1 MKWFKHDSDA
11 NRDEKLQNVLLD
23 YGLEGYGL
31 YWYCIE
37 LIAYEVDQHNLTFE
51 LKHDARIIARN
62 VGSSPKRVEEMMRYF
77 IEVGLFDCSHGV
89 VRCLSLAKRLDQSM
103 ASSKSEFREAI
114 KRLNVKK
121 NKKLDNPLVEV
132 NNSPDTEKEK
142 PWHNHDAAMAQPCHS
157 HGLEVEVE
165 VEVEE
170 DKEKDIY
177 TTYAQNCAK
186 KDKSISEEDQAA
198 DLAAGRVLDHYNNKF
213 NSRHKEKK
221 YFVKLLKETKTRS
234 AYTEEDLIMVID
246 WIAETWSFKPEPIKI
261 ARVNRFDE
269 YLAKAEQWRKLSATV
284 NAADVVSAFNQT
296 FDGLLPPAELD
307 RDLERKIYAFT
318 DYLKDK
324 SITGFIAYFEAFK
337 NTASDF
343 YFGNG
348 FTATLDFLLK
358 PKTLRDTRAGAL

>member
-157 HGLEVEVE
+157 HGLEVE
-165 VEVEE
+165 EE
-170 DKEKDIY
+170 KE
-177 TTYAQNCAK
+177 T
-186 KDKSISEEDQAA
+186 EE
-198 DLAAGRVLDHYNNKF
+198 
-213 NSRHKEKK
+213 EKK
-221 YFVKLLKETKTRS
+221 NIKRKEVNQDGDFQISDAALRCLDFYNEKAGCKCRDAKPFLELLTETKTRK
-234 AYTEEDLIMVID
+234 AYTEDEITLVIE
-246 WIAETWSFKPEPIKI
+246 WALTQWRSRGGTPKPINI
-261 ARVNRFDE
+261 CRVTKFDG
-269 YLAKAEQWRKLSATV
+269 YLADAEQWRKLSATA
-284 NAADVVSAFNQT
+284 NAADVVEVFNST
-296 FDGLLPPAELD
+296 FDGMLPPAELD

-324 SITGFIAYFEAFK
+324 SINGFVAYFETFK

-358 PKTLRDTRAGAL
+358 PKTLRDTRAGVL

>member
-31 YWYCIE
+31 YWYCLE
-37 LIAYEVDQHNLTFE
+37 LITYDVDQHNLTFD
-51 LKHDARIIARN
+51 LRHDARIIARN
-62 VGSSPKRVEEMMRYF
+62 VGSTEKRVEEMMKYF
-77 IEVGLFDCSHGV
+77 IEIGLFECSQGHIT
-89 VRCLSLAKRLDQSM
+89 CLKLLKRLDQSM
-103 ASSKSEFREAI
+103 TSKSGYRAAI
-114 KRLNVKK
+114 NAAKEQF
-121 NKKLDNPLVEV
+121 KL
-132 NNSPDTEKEK
+132 EKLINQTPK
-142 PWHNHDAAMAQPCHS
+142 GHDRVMTGSWQGHE
-157 HGLEVEVE
+157 LDI
-165 VEVEE
+165 EVEE
-170 DKEKDIY
+170 EIEEEKKNIKRKEVNQGGDF
-177 TTYAQNCAK
+177 Q
-186 KDKSISEEDQAA
+186 ISEAA
-198 DLAAGRVLDHYNNKF
+198 YRCLAFYNEKAGCKCRDAKPF
-213 NSRHKEKK
+213 IE
-221 YFVKLLKETKTRS
+221 LLTETKTRK
-234 AYTEEDLIMVID
+234 AYTEDEITLVIE
-246 WIAETWSFKPEPIKI
+246 WALTQWRSRGGTPKPINI
-261 ARVNRFDE
+261 CRVTKFDG
-269 YLAKAEQWRKLSATV
+269 YLADAEQWRKLSATV
-284 NAADVVSAFNQT
+284 NAADVVEAFNST

>member
-132 NNSPDTEKEK
+132 NNSQDTEKEK

-157 HGLEVEVE
+157 HGLEVEE
-165 VEVEE
+165 EVEE
-170 DKEKDIY
+170 EIEKDIY
-177 TTYAQNCAK
+177 TSC
-186 KDKSISEEDQAA
+186 ISENGQKTVNQDGDFQISEAA
-198 DLAAGRVLDHYNNKF
+198 YRCLAFYNEKAGCKCRDTKPF
-213 NSRHKEKK
+213 IE
-221 YFVKLLKETKTRS
+221 LLTETKTRK
-234 AYTEEDLIMVID
+234 AYTEDEITLVIE
-246 WIAETWSFKPEPIKI
+246 WALTQWRSRSGVPKPINICLVTK
-261 ARVNRFDE
+261 FDG
-269 YLAKAEQWRKLSATV
+269 YLADAEQWRRVTATV
-284 NAADVVSAFNQT
+284 NAAVVVSAFNQT

-318 DYLKDK
+318 DYLKNK

>member
-142 PWHNHDAAMAQPCHS
+142 PWHNHDAAMAQPWHN

-165 VEVEE
+165 EEIETEEEKKNIKRKEVNQ
-170 DKEKDIY
+170 DGDF
-177 TTYAQNCAK
+177 Q
-186 KDKSISEEDQAA
+186 ISESALRC
-198 DLAAGRVLDHYNNKF
+198 LAFYNEKAGCKCRDAKP
-213 NSRHKEKK
+213 
-221 YFVKLLKETKTRS
+221 FVELLTETKTRK
-234 AYTEEDLIMVID
+234 AYTEDEITLVIE
-246 WIAETWSFKPEPIKI
+246 WALTQWRNRGGVPKPINI
-261 ARVNRFDE
+261 CRVTKFDG
-269 YLAKAEQWRKLSATV
+269 YLADAEQWRKLSATA
-284 NAADVVSAFNQT
+284 NAADVVEAFNST
-296 FDGLLPPAELD
+296 FNGLLPSAELD

-358 PKTLRDTRAGAL
+358 PKTLRDTRCGAL

>member
-132 NNSPDTEKEK
+132 NNSPDTGKEK
-142 PWHNHDAAMAQPCHS
+142 PWHNHDAAMAQPWHS
-157 HGLEVEVE
+157 HGLEVE
-165 VEVEE
+165 EE
-170 DKEKDIY
+170 KEI
-177 TTYAQNCAK
+177 
-186 KDKSISEEDQAA
+186 EE
-198 DLAAGRVLDHYNNKF
+198 
-213 NSRHKEKK
+213 EKK
-221 YFVKLLKETKTRS
+221 NIKRKEVNQDGDFQISAAAYRCLAFYNEKAGCKCRDAKPFIELLTETKTRK
-234 AYTEEDLIMVID
+234 AYTEEEITLVIE
-246 WIAETWSFKPEPIKI
+246 WALTQWRSRGGVPKPINI
-261 ARVNRFDE
+261 CRVTKFDG
-269 YLAKAEQWRKLSATV
+269 YLADAEQWRKLSSTV
-284 NAADVVSAFNQT
+284 NAADVVEEFNST

-324 SITGFIAYFEAFK
+324 SINGFVAYFETFK

-358 PKTLRDTRAGAL
+358 PKTLRDTRAGVL

>member
-121 NKKLDNPLVEV
+121 NKKLDNTLVEV
-132 NNSPDTEKEK
+132 NNSPDTGKEK

-157 HGLEVEVE
+157 HGLEVE
-165 VEVEE
+165 EE
-170 DKEKDIY
+170 KEI
-177 TTYAQNCAK
+177 
-186 KDKSISEEDQAA
+186 EE
-198 DLAAGRVLDHYNNKF
+198 
-213 NSRHKEKK
+213 EKK
-221 YFVKLLKETKTRS
+221 NIKRKEVNQDGDFQISAAAYRCLAFYNEKAGCKCRDAKPFIELLTETKTRK
-234 AYTEEDLIMVID
+234 AYTEDEITLVIE
-246 WIAETWSFKPEPIKI
+246 WALTQWRSRGGTPKPVNIC
-261 ARVNRFDE
+261 RVTKFDG
-269 YLAKAEQWRKLSATV
+269 YLADAEQWRKLSATV
-284 NAADVVSAFNQT
+284 NASDVVEEFNIT

-324 SITGFIAYFEAFK
+324 SINGFVAYFETFK

-358 PKTLRDTRAGAL
+358 PKTLRDTRAGVL

>member
-1 MKWFKHDSDA
+1 MKWFKHNSDA

-62 VGSSPKRVEEMMRYF
+62 VGSTPKRVEEMMRYF

-103 ASSKSEFREAI
+103 TSKSGYRNAIRDLREKI
-114 KRLNVKK
+114 SSGELTSLPPKC
-121 NKKLDNPLVEV
+121 
-132 NNSPDTEKEK
+132 
-142 PWHNHDAAMAQPCHS
+142 HDGVMTGSCQGHE
-157 HGLEVEVE
+157 LEVE
-165 VEVEE
+165 EE
-170 DKEKDIY
+170 LEEEIDKEKKNIKRKEVNQGGDF
-177 TTYAQNCAK
+177 Q
-186 KDKSISEEDQAA
+186 ISEAA
-198 DLAAGRVLDHYNNKF
+198 YRCLTFYNDKAGCKCRDAKP
-213 NSRHKEKK
+213 
-221 YFVKLLKETKTRS
+221 FVELLTETKTRK
-234 AYTEEDLIMVID
+234 AYTEDEITLVIE
-246 WIAETWSFKPEPIKI
+246 WALTQWRSRGGVPKPINI
-261 ARVNRFDE
+261 CRVTKFDG
-269 YLAKAEQWRKLSATV
+269 YLADAEQWRKLSATV
-284 NAADVVSAFNQT
+284 NAADVVEAFNST

-324 SITGFIAYFEAFK
+324 SINGFVAYFETFK

-358 PKTLRDTRAGAL
+358 PKTLRDTRAGVL